1 MVDWWTWA
9 VTCSTVL
16 LGLAAALVLLRRRPP
31 EPLSVDSA
39 IASYQRAKQQL
50 LQCDGSDAEA
60 MRRAEQS
67 VVDARALLL
76 VYQREITE
84 LATGGH
90 PDTKHQIR
98 VCQYNILADG
108 PRYAL
113 GSKHSYCDP
122 VHREWSS
129 RYPR

>member
-1 MVDWWTWA
+1 MA
-9 VTCSTVL
+9 CSTVL
-16 LGLAAALVLLRRRPP
+16 VALAGWTLLRPRPRC
-31 EPLSVDSA
+31 ESLSVDCA
-39 IASYQRAKQQL
+39 IARYQQAKQQL
-50 LQCDGSDAEA
+50 QQCDCSDAEA
-60 MRRAEQS
+60 MRRAQQS

-84 LATGGH
+84 LATGLD
-90 PDTKHQIR
+90 PPAARHQFR

-113 GSKHSYCDP
+113 GSKHAYCDP
-122 VHREWSS
+122 AHREWIS